1 MAQADPVVGL
11 WRHSFEEDRGGG
23 PVYRPDSFDFPLAR
37 GRAAIEF
44 RPDGTFVEWVV
55 GRGDA
60 SEPRLGRWSRGPEG
74 DLGVTRADGSRA
86 GVALVGAGE
95 RLQLRDLS

>member
-1 MAQADPVVGL
+1 MAEADPVVGV
-11 WRHSFEEDRGGG
+11 WRHSFEEDRGGE

-60 SEPRLGRWSRGPEG
+60 SEPHLGRWSRSPEG
-74 DLGVTRADGSRA
+74 VVRVARADGSRA
-86 GVALVGAGE
+86 GVELAGAGE
-95 RLQLRDLS
+95 RLQLQDPS